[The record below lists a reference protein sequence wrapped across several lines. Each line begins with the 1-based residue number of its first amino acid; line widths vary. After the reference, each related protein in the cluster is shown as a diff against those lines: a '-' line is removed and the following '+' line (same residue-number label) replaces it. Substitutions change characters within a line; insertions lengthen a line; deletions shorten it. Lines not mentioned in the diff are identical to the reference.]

1 MRLSR
6 FVPQP
11 VKRLVPPPI
20 YAYLDHVSEGL
31 SKRTAPPFNSQTIRE
46 EMVRD
51 LAQRL
56 PAAAIIET
64 GTYKGASTAAFA
76 GMISG
81 PVHTVEAFPRFFHY
95 SQRALTAL
103 DNVHV
108 HLGDSADMLDSM
120 TRMDSIPHSHVL
132 FYLDAHSSE
141 LPGVSDVADELPLAR
156 ELAVVA
162 RGWKDSVVV
171 IDDFEVADD
180 PGYGFDSYGEQALN
194 LTYLEAAG
202 VASNFV
208 LFYPAAGSSDE
219 SGAKRGCLIMAT
231 RGEAEDR
238 VGGSSYLRPVP

>member
-6 FVPQP
+6 FVPEP

-20 YAYLDHVSEGL
+20 YAYLDHVSEGRVKQAA
-31 SKRTAPPFNSQTIRE
+31 SPFNSQTMRE
-46 EMVRD
+46 RMVRD

-81 PVHTVEAFPRFFHY
+81 PVHTVEAFPRFYYY
-95 SQRALTAL
+95 SRRALSAL
-103 DNVHV
+103 ENVHV
-108 HLGDSADMLDSM
+108 HLGDSADTLDSM
-120 TRMDSIPHSHVL
+120 ARMDSIPHSHVL

-141 LPGVSDVADELPLAR
+141 LPGVSEVADELPLAR
-156 ELAVVA
+156 ELAIVA
-162 RGWKDSVVV
+162 RGWKDSLIV

-180 PGYGFDSYGEQALN
+180 PGYGFDKYGEQALN
-194 LTYLEAAG
+194 LAYIDAAG
-202 VASNFV
+202 VGSDFA
-208 LFYPAAGSSDE
+208 LFYPAAGSADE
-219 SGAKRGCLIMAT
+219 SGAKRGSLIMAT

-238 VGGSSYLRPVP
+238 VRGSSHLRPVL